1 MDTALHIAQRV
12 ASMIGFEQPST
23 LHSTSES
30 NAPLMLALLNRSGQV
45 LASKRGPFGESW
57 PELVKEYIITTT
69 AGVRD
74 YALPQDFANLITES
88 VWDRSTYREAPGPL
102 TPQEYQ
108 RLQGGLLDTVA
119 LTPRY
124 RLSLN
129 EDTGTVRLKF
139 DPIPSGAEQIAF
151 EYISTSWARESAG
164 SPIALRRLTEDTHLP
179 VFPEHLMELDLEWR
193 VRKSQGLSYRTDIAE
208 FEMERERVFSQK
220 VGLRDVYMAP
230 NYEDILRDGNVPESG
245 FGDV

>member
-1 MDTALHIAQRV
+1 MRS
-12 ASMIGFEQPST
+12 ASAAMIGFGVPST
-23 LHSTSES
+23 LNVS
-30 NAPLMLALLNRSGQV
+30 NDPTAPLMLALLNRSGRV
-45 LASKRGPFGESW
+45 LAAKRGPFGESW
-57 PELVKEYIITTT
+57 PELVREYIIHTV

-124 RLSLN
+124 RIALN
-129 EDTGTVRLKF
+129 EDTSTVGLAF
-139 DPIPSGAEQIAF
+139 DPIPSGAEEIAF
-151 EYISTSWARESAG
+151 EYISTSWARESAS
-164 SPIALRRLTEDTHLP
+164 SPIALNRLTRDSHLP
-179 VFPEHLMELDLEWR
+179 VFPDHLMELDLEWR
-193 VRKSQGLSYRTDIAE
+193 VRKAQGLNYRSDIAE
-208 FEMERERVFSQK
+208 FEMERDRLFSQK
-220 VGLRDVYMAP
+220 IGLRDVYMAP
-230 NYEDILRDGNVPESG
+230 QHEDILRDGNVPESG